1 VNVVQVRSAQ
11 ELTELGLNIF
21 RAATAS
27 EENARGVVG
36 SLIAAN
42 LAGHDSHGVIRIPS
56 YVEDIQKGR
65 LLPDG
70 EPFITHETAS
80 TAIVDG
86 ASTFGQ
92 LGAGLA
98 AQTAARKARE
108 AGLAGAAAFRCH
120 HTGRIGEWAE
130 LGASHGMITMV
141 AASGA
146 HGPHQVAPF
155 GGKSAALGTNP
166 IAWGVPRRGGQAPI
180 LLDFA
185 TSGAAQGKLMVAR
198 AKRDPVPAGWILDSE
213 GRATTDVE
221 DFYQG
226 GVLLP
231 FAGHKGYALS
241 VIVELLA
248 VGLSGGEIVPRTA
261 RGSCLF
267 VACIDPA
274 AFRPDR
280 GFEETVEN
288 VAGRLKSVPPA
299 EDFQEVLLPGEPEA
313 RARAQR
319 SEQGIPLPDATW
331 EAILAVARDLGV
343 AVG

>member
-1 VNVVQVRSAQ
+1 MAQVRDA
-11 ELTELGLNIF
+11 ETLRTLGRAIF
-21 RAATAS
+21 VAAGATTA
-27 EENARGVVG
+27 NADGVMA

-56 YVEDIQKGR
+56 YVEDIKKGR
-65 LLPDG
+65 LAPAAT
-70 EPFITHETAS
+70 PMVTHETPT

-92 LGAGLA
+92 LGARRTAEIA
-98 AQTAARKARE
+98 AAKAK
-108 AGLAGAAAFRCH
+108 AVGMAGAALFRAH

-130 LGASHGMITMV
+130 LGAAAGLITFA

-146 HGPHQVAPF
+146 HGPYQVAPY
-155 GGKSAALGTNP
+155 GGKGAALGTNP
-166 IAWGVPRRGGQAPI
+166 LAWGIPRLGDQPPV
-180 LLDFA
+180 LLDYA

-198 AKRDPVPAGWILDSE
+198 AAKAPVPDGWILDKD
-213 GRATTDVE
+213 GQPTTDVE
-221 DFYQG
+221 DFYAG

-248 VGLSGGEIVPRTA
+248 VGLSGGEVVGPDE

-274 AFRPDR
+274 AFRIDG
-280 GFEETVEN
+280 GFGETVEN
-288 VAGRLKSVPPA
+288 VARRLKGQPPA
-299 EDFQEVLLPGEPEA
+299 AGFDDVLLPGEPEA
-313 RARAQR
+313 RSRAER
-319 SEQGIPLPDATW
+319 AEKGVPLSDATW
-331 EAILAVARDLGV
+331 EAITGVARDLGV
-343 AVG
+343 SVG